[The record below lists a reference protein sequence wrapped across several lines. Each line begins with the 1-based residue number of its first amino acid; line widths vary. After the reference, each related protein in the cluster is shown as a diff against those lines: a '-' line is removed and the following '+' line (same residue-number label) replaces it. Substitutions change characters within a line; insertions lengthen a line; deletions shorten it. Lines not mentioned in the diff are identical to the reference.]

1 MDNQFFT
8 VDVFGS
14 WAEVGMVMAAIV
26 AGFLMIYPM
35 IKSRR
40 KNLCKSWSKQAPTS
54 KSFLSMH
61 SRIHEYLTELRVV
74 LDGCRTLVCHFHNGG
89 EFLDGTSMKKF
100 SLTHESTNPGVS
112 DVRLDSQDVLLTLY
126 VELLEHVVRN
136 DPKPVMVNDLPDCH
150 WKRVLE
156 SQQVVLFS
164 LIPLHDVSGAVIT
177 GFLCTEWCS
186 LSKAD
191 EVTDDVVEFE
201 VREKSRLI
209 QVELAKQK

>member
-14 WAEVGMVMAAIV
+14 WAEVGMVMAAIL

-35 IKSRR
+35 IKSSRLT
-40 KNLCKSWSKQAPTS
+40 KQKKKSHPTS
-54 KSFLSMH
+54 EGFLSMH

-74 LDGCRTLVCHFHNGG
+74 LDSCRTLVCHFHNGG

-112 DVRLDSQDVLLTLY
+112 QVRLDSQDVLLTLY
-126 VELLEHVVRN
+126 VEMLEHLVRN
-136 DPKPVMVNDLPDCH
+136 EPRPVMVTDLPDCH

-164 LIPLHDVSGAVIT
+164 LIPLYDVSGAVIT

-191 EVTDDVVEFE
+191 EVADEVVEFE

>member
-40 KNLCKSWSKQAPTS
+40 KNLKRCWSKQAPTS
-54 KSFLSMH
+54 ESFLSMH

-136 DPKPVMVNDLPDCH
+136 EPKPVMVNSLPDCH

-164 LIPLHDVSGAVIT
+164 LIPLYDVSGAVIT

-191 EVTDDVVEFE
+191 EVADDLVEFE

>member
-14 WAEVGMVMAAIV
+14 WAEVGMVIAAIL

-35 IKSRR
+35 IKNFRV
-40 KNLCKSWSKQAPTS
+40 SKKKKRTHPTS
-54 KSFLSMH
+54 ESFLSMH

-136 DPKPVMVNDLPDCH
+136 DPKPVLVRDLPDCH

-164 LIPLHDVSGAVIT
+164 LIPLYDVSGAVIT

-191 EVTDDVVEFE
+191 EVDERMVEFE